1 MSVKMVD
8 SKDFA
13 IGGGKARQSNIEALR
28 LLSMLMVLNLHSF
41 WGYDH
46 GNGFIQALDFFREST
61 SICAVNVFLLISG
74 YFGIKWRWK
83 SFYNLVFQI
92 FFYGFGVY
100 VVACSIGIIDFS
112 IKRLLANV
120 TCTYSHWSFIKHYI
134 LLYFFSPLLNAFVEK
149 VSNKQLLLF
158 IVVLMIC
165 ENFISRDNRFTNYC
179 LMYLVGR
186 WLYKTDYVTKMSI
199 NPAKFYWIITFAI
212 TFFVYFFYTYTP
224 INTAERM
231 CNFVLGYDYA
241 APLVIIQAIC
251 IFILFARLQF
261 RSKII
266 NWCASSSL
274 AIFLIHMHPSISGI
288 GYYAITE
295 SFYNM
300 PVWQHCIYLILLI
313 TGVLFGSILI
323 DKIRIV
329 ISDFVY
335 LIIEKFVS
343 LLPTKILSVD
353 TYIPQTLKRIL

>member
-1 MSVKMVD
+1 MVD
-8 SKDFA
+8 NKLIV

-46 GNGFIQALDFFREST
+46 GAGVYKVLDFFRESS

-74 YFGIKWRWK
+74 YFGIKWKWT

-92 FFYGFGVY
+92 FFYGFVVY
-100 VVACSIGIIDFS
+100 VVACAIGVIDFS
-112 IKRLLANV
+112 IKGFLSNV

-134 LLYFFSPLLNAFVEK
+134 LLYFFSPLLNAFTEK

-158 IVVLMIC
+158 IVVMMIC

-179 LMYLVGR
+179 LMYLIGR
-186 WLYKTDYVTKMSI
+186 WLYRTDSVAKMSI
-199 NPAKFYWIITFAI
+199 NPAKLYWFITCAI
-212 TFFVYFFYTYTP
+212 TFFVYFFFAYTP

-241 APLVIIQAIC
+241 APMVIIQAIC
-251 IFILFARLQF
+251 VFLVFARLQF
-261 RSKII
+261 RSKVI

-295 SFYNM
+295 SFYSL
-300 PVWQHCIYLILLI
+300 PLWQHIASLFLLI
-313 TGVLFGSILI
+313 IVVFFGSILI
-323 DKIRIV
+323 DKLRII

-335 LIIEKFVS
+335 VILNKIISFIPSK
-343 LLPTKILSVD
+343 LLQID
-353 TYIPQTLKRIL
+353 TYLPKSIKTIL

>member
-1 MSVKMVD
+1 MFILSR
-8 SKDFA
+8 
-13 IGGGKARQSNIEALR
+13 IGMDNNRQSNIEALR

-46 GNGFIQALDFFREST
+46 GNGIGQVLDFFRESS

-74 YFGIKWRWK
+74 YFGIRWKWK

-100 VVACSIGIIDFS
+100 IVACAIGVIDFS
-112 IKRLLANV
+112 IKGFLSNV
-120 TCTYSHWSFIKHYI
+120 TCTYTHWSFIKHYI
-134 LLYFFSPLLNAFVEK
+134 LLYFFSPLLNAFTEK

-158 IVVLMIC
+158 IVVMMIC

-179 LMYLVGR
+179 LMYLIGKL
-186 WLYKTDYVTKMSI
+186 LYRTDSVTKMSI
-199 NPAKFYWIITFAI
+199 NPAKLYWFITCAI
-212 TFFVYFFYTYTP
+212 TFFAYFFYAYTP

-251 IFILFARLQF
+251 IFLVFARLQF
-261 RSKII
+261 RSKIV

-274 AIFLIHMHPSISGI
+274 AIFLIHMHPSIAGI

-295 SFYNM
+295 YFYSM
-300 PVWQHCIYLILLI
+300 PIWQHIASLLLLI
-313 TGVLFGSILI
+313 IVVFGGSILI
-323 DKIRIV
+323 DKIRII

-335 LIIEKFVS
+335 MLLEKTVSIIPAK
-343 LLPTKILSVD
+343 LLTID
-353 TYIPQTLKRIL
+353 TYLPKSVKGIL